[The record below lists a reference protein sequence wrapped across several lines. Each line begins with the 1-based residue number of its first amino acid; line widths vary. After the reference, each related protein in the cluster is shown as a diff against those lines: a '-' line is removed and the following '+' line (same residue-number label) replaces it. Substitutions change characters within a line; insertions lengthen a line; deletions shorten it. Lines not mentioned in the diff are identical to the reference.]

1 MIDIQTKIH
10 DKNTIEFKVGYIA
23 DKKLPES
30 DFIMNTWI
38 FIPESMDINRRT
50 FSKNMFYQ
58 NVRSHIRLITPI
70 FTFRQLAE
78 PDSMPLRMLLKSY
91 DNLTKDNSPKT
102 LKQFEGEV
110 KMTASIY
117 KSTLRDTYR
126 SIKNMSDVTEN
137 CIQMVKDINVW
148 LRRYR
153 SLYDTF
159 RNCADENIT
168 EYYLLADEFIS
179 NVTEQHLFMLCDYLK
194 AHHKEAWEKVK
205 TDIFTLLDN
214 ELKYKKQKNYNYVD
228 AHAKDKNSYFIYH
241 ASMLKKF
248 AESNLFLSILKRH
261 NTFFIEQLAFMLA
274 AGLSMIFATIIAFS
288 FQQTYGNFTL
298 PLFIALVVSYMFK
311 DRIKELIRFYFAH
324 KLGSKFYDFKT
335 SMSIHDIN
343 LGWYKEGFDYI
354 TPDKLPPHVRDK
366 RQRNTILEVSRGI
379 SEQIILYRKKVH
391 LNKNNVDKA
400 SNYPLEGIN
409 DIIRYNFFDFMRNMD
424 DSNVE
429 LYSNSGDNQYATI
442 NGHRV
447 YIVNFVIQCKY
458 QDITSDYYRYRVFIS
473 KEGMEKVEKMEKEK
487 TI

>member
-23 DKKLPES
+23 DKQLPAS

-38 FIPESMDINRRT
+38 FIPDSLDINRRT
-50 FSKNMFYQ
+50 FSKSMFYQ
-58 NVRSHIRLITPI
+58 NVRSHIRLITPVL
-70 FTFRQLAE
+70 TLSQLTE
-78 PDSMPLRMLLKSY
+78 PDCMPLRMLSKAY
-91 DNLTKDNSPKT
+91 DNLIKANTPKAM
-102 LKQFEGEV
+102 KQFEGEV

-126 SIKNMSDVTEN
+126 YIKSQKDVTEA
-137 CIQMVKDINVW
+137 CSQMVKDIAIW

-153 SLYDTF
+153 DFYLTIKQCKDK
-159 RNCADENIT
+159 RAV
-168 EYYLLADEFIS
+168 EYFLLADEFIS
-179 NVTEQHLFMLCDYLK
+179 NVTEQHLFLLSDYLK
-194 AHHKEAWEKVK
+194 AHQKGAWEEVEASV
-205 TDIFTLLDN
+205 FALLDN
-214 ELKYKKQKNYNYVD
+214 ELAYKKQQSYLYVD
-228 AHAKDKNSYFIYH
+228 ANAPDRNSHFIHH

-248 AESNLFLSILKRH
+248 AESNLFLSILKRQ
-261 NTFFIEQLAFMLA
+261 NTFLIEQFAFMLA

-354 TPDKLPPHVRDK
+354 TPDKLPLHVRDK

-391 LNKNNVDKA
+391 LNKHNVDKA
-400 SNYPLEGIN
+400 SHYPLEGIN

-424 DSNVE
+424 DTRVS
-429 LYSNSGDNQYATI
+429 LYSNSGGNQYATVC
-442 NGHRV
+442 GRRV
-447 YIVNFVIQCKY
+447 YVVNFVIQCKY
-458 QDITSDYYRYRVFIS
+458 QDITSDYYRYRVLIS
-473 KEGMEKVEKMEKEK
+473 KEGMEKIEQMKNEE
-487 TI
+487 I